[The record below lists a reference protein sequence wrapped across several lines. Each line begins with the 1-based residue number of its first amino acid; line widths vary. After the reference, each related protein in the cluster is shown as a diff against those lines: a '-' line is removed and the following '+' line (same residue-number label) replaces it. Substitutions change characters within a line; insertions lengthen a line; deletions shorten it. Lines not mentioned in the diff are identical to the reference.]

1 MKKATELKI
10 LKNLMQM
17 ASSSQEKNPTFL
29 VNNIFSDFS
38 SIELTQWVRLNR
50 LFKKFY
56 ENKGHMSE
64 DFVADTAATD
74 ESIHILFNRD

>member
-38 SIELTQWVRLNR
+38 SIELTQ
-50 LFKKFY
+50 
-56 ENKGHMSE
+56 
-64 DFVADTAATD
+64 
-74 ESIHILFNRD
+74 